1 MIEIKDCRGSSYIRF
16 ASVRE
21 GTFFTDSK
29 DALYLKLPIV
39 MKNKEYYNC
48 FHINA
53 EKLSSMDCD
62 VLVQPVDMQLNIL
75 SNRMV

>member
-1 MIEIKDCRGSSYIRF
+1 MIEIKDCRGSSHIRF

-21 GTFFTDSK
+21 GTFFIYGK

-62 VLVQPVDMQLNIL
+62 ALVQPVDMQLNIL
-75 SNRMV
+75 SNRTV

>member
-1 MIEIKDCRGSSYIRF
+1 MIEIKDCRGSSLVRF

-21 GTFFTDSK
+21 GTFFTYGK

-53 EKLSSMDCD
+53 EELTSFDCD
-62 VLVQPVDMQLNIL
+62 ALVQPVDMQLNIL